1 MLKITILLLGLFWC
15 LRLWIEGRDA
25 AKSRATL
32 RHVVHVNG
40 TRGKST
46 VCRLIEAGL
55 RAGGLRVFCKT
66 TGTDPMTIAVSRET
80 PRSSHTASAR
90 EIFSAKSKSGS
101 SPVGRARTKRLPST
115 SAWLLRRA
123 AMTSSAVNKTP
134 PLGIVLLNVS
144 AISGRLS
151 PITSA

>member
-46 VCRLIEAGL
+46 VCRLAG
-55 RAGGLRVFCKT
+55 RRFAGILQNYRY
-66 TGTDPMTIAVSRET
+66 
-80 PRSSHTASAR
+80 
-90 EIFSAKSKSGS
+90 GS
-101 SPVGRARTKRLPST
+101 DDNRCFRQ
-115 SAWLLRRA
+115 
-123 AMTSSAVNKTP
+123 
-134 PLGIVLLNVS
+134 
-144 AISGRLS
+144 
-151 PITSA
+151 

>member
-15 LRLWIEGRDA
+15 LGLWIEGRDA

-55 RAGGLRVFCKT
+55 RAG
-66 TGTDPMTIAVSRET
+66 
-80 PRSSHTASAR
+80 
-90 EIFSAKSKSGS
+90 
-101 SPVGRARTKRLPST
+101 
-115 SAWLLRRA
+115 
-123 AMTSSAVNKTP
+123 
-134 PLGIVLLNVS
+134 
-144 AISGRLS
+144 
-151 PITSA
+151 

>member
-46 VCRLIEAGL
+46 VCRLIGAGL
-55 RAGGLRVFCKT
+55 RAGRLAGILQNYRY
-66 TGTDPMTIAVSRET
+66 
-80 PRSSHTASAR
+80 
-90 EIFSAKSKSGS
+90 GS
-101 SPVGRARTKRLPST
+101 DDNRCFRQ
-115 SAWLLRRA
+115 
-123 AMTSSAVNKTP
+123 
-134 PLGIVLLNVS
+134 
-144 AISGRLS
+144 
-151 PITSA
+151 